1 MALTLYDL
9 VGRDDS
15 RFSPNCWRIR
25 LALAHME
32 LAPDEIVPI
41 GFTEKDKIAFSGGK
55 TIPILVDGDTN
66 VRESWDIAN
75 YLVDTYPDRPALWH
89 GAEGRNHARFVNLWA
104 DQALHPALFPVI
116 VADVHAAARDADQA
130 YFRES
135 REARLSRSLEE
146 VTADRGAYIAA
157 LEKVL
162 GPLRTLLGEQDF
174 VCGSAPAYGDYIVFG
189 AFQWARCT
197 SPLTLLAA
205 DDPIFAWRERLLSL
219 YDGLARAEKAMS

>member
-9 VGRDDS
+9 VGRDDR

-32 LAPDEIVPI
+32 IAPDEIVPV

-55 TIPILVDGDTN
+55 TIPILVDGDTT

-75 YLVDTYPDRPALWH
+75 HLVDTYPARPALWH

-135 REARLSRSLEE
+135 REARLSRTLEE
-146 VTADRGAYIAA
+146 VTADRATYVAS
-157 LEKVL
+157 LERVL
-162 GPLRTLLGEQDF
+162 APLRTLLGEQDF

-189 AFQWARCT
+189 AFQWARCAST
-197 SPLTLLAA
+197 LTLLAP
-205 DDPIFAWRERLLSL
+205 DDPIFVWRERMLNL
-219 YDGLARAEKAMS
+219 YDGMARAEKAMS